1 MDDGR
6 RSGAEDVTQDSA
18 TRLEDLTPGARM
30 AGVVPGAPV
39 TVVATAWHGGDA
51 VTLTYRGADGR
62 VAEEL
67 LDRSTEARLSRLQ
80 NQHRWSFDADG
91 ADFRLA
97 AEALRLRMAALADPM
112 LAVSTSDIDP
122 LPHQI
127 RAVYEELLPRAPL
140 RFLLADDPGAGKTIM
155 AGLYA
160 KELVLRG
167 DVSRCLVVA
176 PGSLVEQWQEE
187 LETKFGL
194 TFELLSRSMVESTT
208 GSVFDAHPLLLARM
222 DQLSRDD
229 DLLADLGRS
238 EWDLVVVDEAH
249 RMSAHYFGIEL
260 STTRR
265 YRLGQLLGD
274 VTRHLLLMTATP
286 HAGKEEDFQLFL
298 SLLDADR
305 FEGRYRS
312 GVHSADTSGL
322 MRRMVKEQLLTFEG
336 KPLFPE
342 RVAETVPY
350 TLSDAEQELYEDVTR
365 YVREEMG
372 RADQLRADGDGR
384 RSTTVGFALTVL
396 QRRLASSPE
405 AIWRSLQRRRERLL
419 RRRAEMLD
427 PQLSPVEDRVVG
439 RLSAS
444 VVEDLDDLD
453 DLPPDDLETFE
464 DDVVDA
470 ATAARTVAELDV
482 EVAVLADLEALAAVV
497 RASGTDRKWSELR
510 GLLTDHALV
519 RDATGER
526 RKLIVFTEHRDTL
539 AYLQARITDLLG
551 DSEAV
556 VSIHGGVRREERRR
570 VRERFTQDPRCQVLV
585 ATDAAGEGLNLQAA
599 HLMVN
604 YDLPWNPNRIEQRF
618 GRIHRIGQTEV
629 CRLWNLVAEGTRE
642 GQVFTRL
649 LDKVEEQ
656 RRAYGGLVF
665 DVLGASF
672 AETPLRDLLLE
683 AIRYGDQPEVRARL
697 DQVVDAEVAD
707 GLRELL
713 AERALHASVLGHADV
728 EALRRQMD
736 EARARRMQPH
746 YVELFFREAFTRL
759 GGRLSPREAGRFEV
773 THVPAALRDRPTRR
787 AGVPVVARYARV
799 TFTPERMTVT
809 GTPRADLLAPGHP
822 LLDAVVEATLEA
834 HGGVLGRGAVLVD
847 LRDAGT
853 VPHLLVAL
861 DEEIA
866 NGLGDVV
873 GRRFAFVTIGPDG
886 GAALAG
892 PAPYLDAEPLP
903 EHQRHLAERV
913 LAEGWLGGGVDAVA
927 MSWAIAHSAPQ
938 HRDEV
943 TTRVTPAVERTREQ
957 VRGRLSQQVNFWYAE
972 SARLAEDAAAGRR
985 VRTSPERAATLA
997 SQLEVRLE
1005 RRLERLAAEAHLS
1018 VRPPRV
1024 VGAAL
1029 VLPAGLLP
1037 ANTEGAPASTAVD
1050 TTVTERRAVDAV
1062 LAAERRLGRVPVEMA
1077 HNNPGYDVRSLG
1089 PDGYDVFIEVKGRV
1103 TGAEDYFVTY
1113 NEVLTGKNAAPRYRL
1128 ALVSVSDDGPAHDEV
1143 RYLDDPFAT
1152 TELGG
1157 FPATGIRG
1165 DWRAAWAQGS
1175 PPH

>member
-1 MDDGR
+1 MTEQLI
-6 RSGAEDVTQDSA
+6 S
-18 TRLEDLTPGARM
+18 RLEDLTPGARVTGVAP
-30 AGVVPGAPV
+30 AGPV
-39 TVVATAWHGGDA
+39 TVVAATWHGTDA
-51 VTLTYRGADGR
+51 LTLTYEHADGR
-62 VAEEL
+62 LAREL
-67 LDRSTEARLSRLQ
+67 LDRSAEERLAAAPEAP
-80 NQHRWSFDADG
+80 RWTFDADG

-97 AEALRLRMAALADPM
+97 AEALRLQMAALSDPM
-112 LAVSTSDIDP
+112 LAVSTSDVEP

-127 RAVYEELLPRAPL
+127 RAVYEQLLPRAPL

-160 KELVLRG
+160 KELALRG
-167 DVSRCLVVA
+167 DLHRCLIVA

-187 LETKFGL
+187 LETKFGM
-194 TFELLSRSMVESTT
+194 TFELLSRPMVDGTL
-208 GSVFDAHPLLLARM
+208 GSVFDAHPLLIARM

-229 DLLADLGRS
+229 ELLADLERS

-249 RMSAHYFGIEL
+249 RMSAHYFGAEL
-260 STTRR
+260 NTTRR
-265 YRLGQLLGD
+265 YRLGQLLGEI
-274 VTRHLLLMTATP
+274 TRHLLLMTATP

-350 TLSDAEQELYEDVTR
+350 TLTAAEQDLYDEVTR

-372 RADQLRADGDGR
+372 RADQLKAAGDGR

-427 PQLSPVEDRVVG
+427 PGRSPVEKDL
-439 RLSAS
+439 LSQLPGPETS
-444 VVEDLDDLD
+444 ISDVDDLD
-453 DLPPDDLETFE
+453 DLLPDDLETLE
-464 DDVVDA
+464 EDVVDA

-482 EVAVLADLEALAAVV
+482 EIAVLADLEALAAVV
-497 RASGTDRKWSELR
+497 RSSGTDRKWSELR
-510 GLLTDHALV
+510 GLLTDHALE
-519 RDATGER
+519 RGAAGER

-551 DSEAV
+551 DADAV

-649 LDKVEEQ
+649 LEKVEEQ

-672 AETPLRDLLLE
+672 TERPLRELLIE
-683 AIRYGDQPEVRARL
+683 AIRYGERPDVRARL
-697 DQVVDAEVAD
+697 DQVVDAQVAD
-707 GLRELL
+707 GLRDLL
-713 AERALHASVLGHADV
+713 AERALHASALGQSDV

-736 EARARRMQPH
+736 EARARRLQPH
-746 YVELFFREAFTRL
+746 YVQLFFREAFTRL
-759 GGRLSPREAGRFEV
+759 GGRLSGREGGRFEV
-773 THVPAALRDRPTRR
+773 THVPAVLRDRPSRR
-787 AGVPVVARYARV
+787 AGTPVVARYARV
-799 TFTPERMTVT
+799 TFAPDLIVVP
-809 GTPRADLLAPGHP
+809 GAPRADLLAPGHP
-822 LLDAVVEATLEA
+822 LLDAVVDATIEA
-834 HGGVLGRGAVLVD
+834 HGEVLARGAVLVD
-847 LRDAGT
+847 PRDAGT

-861 DEEIA
+861 DEQVT
-866 NGLGDVV
+866 NGFGDVV
-873 GRRFAFVTIGPDG
+873 GRRFAFVTISPDG
-886 GAALAG
+886 AAEPAG

-903 EHQRHLAERV
+903 PHLRHVADQV
-913 LAEGWLGGGVDAVA
+913 LAGAWLHGGVDAVA
-927 MSWAIAHSAPQ
+927 TSWAVAHSAPQ
-938 HRDEV
+938 HRADV
-943 TTRVTPAVERTREQ
+943 SARIQPAVERTRAQ
-957 VRGRLSQQVNFWYAE
+957 VRARLSQQVNFWYAE
-972 SARLAEDAAAGRR
+972 SARLAEDTAAGRK
-985 VRTSPERAATLA
+985 VRTSPERAAA
-997 SQLEVRLE
+997 RAAELEVRLE
-1005 RRLERLAAEAHLS
+1005 RRLQRLDVEGHLS
-1018 VRPPRV
+1018 VRPPKV
-1024 VGAAL
+1024 VSAAL
-1029 VLPAGLLP
+1029 VLPAGLL
-1037 ANTEGAPASTAVD
+1037 AAEGDGPPTTAVD

-1062 LAAERRLGRVPVEMA
+1062 LAAERRLGRVPEEMP
-1077 HNNPGYDVRSLG
+1077 HSNPGYDIRSLT
-1089 PDGYDVFIEVKGRV
+1089 PDGHLVIIEVKGRV
-1103 TGAEDYFVTY
+1103 TGAQDYVVTY

-1157 FPATGIRG
+1157 FPTTAIRG